1 MEQIKNS
8 PLLKQVKPGTDRV
21 IGFVE
26 PARSNPCPYC
36 GKTFKP
42 RGLGTH
48 IREAHG
54 VTIKTV
60 VRTVVPNSSIKVPD
74 KSTVVPDSS
83 TKVPDKSTVVQRP
96 SDYVRKKS
104 TVVETKI
111 EPVVKWNID
120 HPGVSVIND
129 IEVRV
134 YSEMAKIKDFS
145 IESYRKI
152 KKRLE
157 DN

>member
-1 MEQIKNS
+1 MEQTKFKTCHI
-8 PLLKQVKPGTDRV
+8 
-21 IGFVE
+21 
-26 PARSNPCPYC
+26 C
-36 GKTFKP
+36 GRTFKS

-60 VRTVVPNSSIKVPD
+60 VRTVVPNSSTKVPD
-74 KSTVVPDSS
+74 KSTVVIDSS
-83 TKVPDKSTVVQRP
+83 TIVPDKSTVVQRP

-104 TVVETKI
+104 TVIETKI
-111 EPVVKWNID
+111 EPVVKWDID
-120 HPGVSVIND
+120 HPGVSVIKD
-129 IEVRV
+129 IEAQV

-145 IESYRKI
+145 IESYWKI

>member
-1 MEQIKNS
+1 MEQTKFKACHI
-8 PLLKQVKPGTDRV
+8 
-21 IGFVE
+21 
-26 PARSNPCPYC
+26 C
-36 GKTFKP
+36 GRTFKA

-60 VRTVVPNSSIKVPD
+60 VRTVVPNSSTKVPD

-104 TVVETKI
+104 VIVETKI
-111 EPVVKWNID
+111 EPTVKWDIN
-120 HPGVSVIND
+120 HPGTSVISD
-129 IEVRV
+129 EG
-134 YSEMAKIKDFS
+134 YKLFQKMMKEAKEAK
-145 IESYRKI
+145 ENKT
-152 KKRLE
+152 
-157 DN
+157 